1 MKNFSRLNQKKYN
14 CKIVFEIKKLSYPIE
29 EPTKVQI
36 VWKRGPETQESEII
50 ELNPYSAEV
59 ELNERFV
66 KVSTFYSKDERIT
79 HEPKVCDI
87 LLMKVDEDDETKKD
101 VIAKVQ
107 NYNMADFVRVNKT
120 ELPTKI
126 NFDAKDI
133 FIEAV
138 WTIFNDEGLTKQAT
152 TAGEPTTEVYT

>member
-1 MKNFSRLNQKKYN
+1 M
-14 CKIVFEIKKLSYPIE
+14 
-29 EPTKVQI
+29 
-36 VWKRGPETQESEII
+36 
-50 ELNPYSAEV
+50 NPYSAEV

>member
-14 CKIVFEIKKLSYPIE
+14 CKIVLEIKKLCYPIE
-29 EPTKVQI
+29 DPTKVQI
-36 VWKRGPETQESEII
+36 VWKRGPETQESEVI

-87 LLMKVDEDDETKKD
+87 LLMRVDEDDETKKE
-101 VIAKVQ
+101 VIAKVV
-107 NYNMADFVRVNKT
+107 NYNMADFVKIKKT
-120 ELPTKI
+120 EIPTTI
-126 NFDAKDI
+126 NFDSNNT

-138 WTIFNDEGLTKQAT
+138 WTIFNDDGLTKQAT
-152 TAGEPTTEVYT
+152 TTGEPATEVYT